1 MQRILFLSLAI
12 ALITSCGEKSS
23 ETSAKDPADE
33 VFQKAFQLT
42 LRDQGARG
50 IMVDNWFQYG
60 SMQYEVPECDSAYY
74 FVALEEKLNAPR
86 NRSIFQKIMYLNGD
100 FKTEE
105 RIEYYQKRTFENQ
118 TSYQVKDLRSN
129 ILIFVQEGKNAI
141 RAEKTG
147 AVLEKIE
154 NNNSELPL
162 LRREAG
168 LMLPGRTFQ
177 RCRDNAIMAFF
188 NNEELVRL
196 GQFMEVY
203 VGERKTGSV
212 LFEGLYTKP
221 DYGEP
226 EIIMIT
232 EIKMTN
238 PRSTCP

>member
-12 ALITSCGEKSS
+12 AFITSCGESPAV
-23 ETSAKDPADE
+23 EPENDPADE
-33 VFQKAFQLT
+33 LFKKAFQLT
-42 LRDQGARG
+42 LKDQGPRG
-50 IMVDNWFQYG
+50 IMVDSWFQYG

-74 FVALEEKLNAPR
+74 FVAIEEKLNEPR
-86 NRSIFQKIMYLNGD
+86 NRSIFQKIMYLDGD

-105 RIEYYQKRTFENQ
+105 RIEYYQKRTAEGQ

-129 ILIFVQEGKNAI
+129 ILIFFQEGKNAL
-141 RAEKTG
+141 RADKTG
-147 AVLEKIE
+147 AILEKIE
-154 NNNSELPL
+154 RNDPELPL

-168 LMLPGRTFQ
+168 LMLPGRTFH
-177 RCRDNAIMAFF
+177 RCRDNNIMAFF

-203 VGERKTGSV
+203 VGKNKTGSV

-238 PRSTCP
+238 PRSSCP